1 MQTLDVYITIF
12 FYTRKFVVE
21 KTNFFS
27 TEDLLRIKPSISS
40 IFFV

>member
-12 FYTRKFVVE
+12 FNTRKFIAA
-21 KTNFFS
+21 KNNLSS

>member
-12 FYTRKFVVE
+12 FNTRKFVVE
-21 KTNFFS
+21 KTNFSS
-27 TEDLLRIKPSISS
+27 TEDLLRINPSISS